1 MPTKKT
7 TLPKADITHISP
19 ERHIGVWQDY
29 INPSLDD
36 IDAIMEKYRFHE
48 LDKEAILE
56 ENQYARIDT
65 YDDYLFLVLHFP
77 KYDPNTERYIHNE
90 LNIFVGKDYLISF
103 RYYQSTTMKRIYN
116 KYDARVRA

>member
-1 MPTKKT
+1 MATKKLT
-7 TLPKADITHISP
+7 GTKIEKKIIPTGPWRDF
-19 ERHIGVWQDY
+19 
-29 INPSLDD
+29 INPPLED
-36 IDAIMEKYRFHE
+36 IDSIVAEYDFHE

-77 KYDPNTERYIHNE
+77 KYEPTTERYIHNE

-103 RYYQSTTMKRIYN
+103 RYYQSKTMKRV
-116 KYDARVRA
+116 YDAYETRLEK